1 MICKEFCDSD
11 PVKHEMLITSI
22 DNDSFPNTLSP
33 PGLTPEH
40 KWYLF
45 NEIRCF
51 VSDEHKEKVAPV
63 PDCSEP
69 RKYVGREGDD
79 DDDDANLGEAG
90 PSKEKTTESVNRKR
104 QQRQRNQQG

>member
-1 MICKEFCDSD
+1 
-11 PVKHEMLITSI
+11 MLITSI